1 MTFSVTVRSGK
12 GLSFWKVRATPRPA
26 DAIGPQA
33 GDIAAV
39 QEDAAGVGRLEAG
52 DQIEQRRFAGAVGT
66 NDADDLALVHIEG
79 DVSVGGQA
87 AVALR
92 QALNVKEQAHGVPA
106 RRRMRSSNR
115 LRMPLGRHMHT
126 SRIKMP

>member
-1 MTFSVTVRSGK
+1 MEGAGDTE
-12 GLSFWKVRATPRPA
+12 AA

-33 GDIAAV
+33 GDVAAV
-39 QEDAAGVGRLEAG
+39 QEDATGVGRLEAG
-52 DQIEQRRFAGAVGT
+52 DQIEQRRFAGAVRT

-79 DVSVGGQA
+79 HFSVGGQP

-92 QALNVKEQAHGVPA
+92 QALNVKEQAHGVPV

-115 LRMPLGRHMHT
+115 LRIPLGRHMHT